1 MKKFLASLVFMAMLC
16 VGTSAHATPLAVYYF
31 DDFEDGFLVA
41 QLQSF
46 PVSDIQMAIEMSGMT
61 YDPSSGVY
69 IDEAQGIIVFPPQWF
84 ADAGFDSAW
93 MRDLGVALKDDFNTI
108 YMNMYDASSTFLPQA
123 IRTEIDYL
131 TLGMPILSLDI
142 NRQLLDFADD
152 FLDNDISNN
161 DDPWDLFPF

>member
-16 VGTSAHATPLAVYYF
+16 MGTSAHATPLAVYYF
-31 DDFEDGFLVA
+31 DDFQDGFLVA
-41 QLQSF
+41 RVQSV
-46 PVSDIQMAIEMSGMT
+46 PASDIQMAIEMSGMT
-61 YDPSSGVY
+61 YDRNSGVY
-69 IDEAQGIIVFPPQWF
+69 IDEAQGIIVFPPNWF
-84 ADAGFDSAW
+84 AGFDSAW

-108 YMNMYDASSTFLPQA
+108 YMHMYDASSTFLPQA

-152 FLDNDISNN
+152 FIDND